1 MRLPT
6 RAALCTAAL
15 FISAIITLAPPASL
29 AQQMKLE
36 RVGPPLAHPW
46 GMEFLT
52 SDTVLV
58 TERGGGLWKIDLDER
73 ADAAATRI
81 TGTPDVYARRQG
93 GLLDVAAIDGHVY
106 LCYSAVLPGGSAT
119 AIDRA
124 VIEGDRRSMA
134 VADPPG
140 RTAL

>member
-1 MRLPT
+1 MRLLT
-6 RAALCTAAL
+6 GAAHRAAAL
-15 FISAIITLAPPASL
+15 FVSALTALTLVMPVLLAATPAG
-29 AQQMKLE
+29 AQQMTLE
-36 RVGPPLAHPW
+36 QVGPTLAHPW

-58 TERGGGLWKIDLDER
+58 TTRSGALWKIGL
-73 ADAAATRI
+73 ADGAATRI
-81 TGTPDVYARRQG
+81 TGAPDVFARRQG

-124 VIEGDRRSMA
+124 VIEGDRLVR
-134 VADPPG
+134 
-140 RTAL
+140 RR